1 MSMADHTHH
10 KPQHAPP
17 VEEAAGAAGAVPT
30 ETPPQE
36 KQLTSDGAATA
47 PTQTPPATTEGREG
61 VAATW
66 LNSKKI
72 TALWSINQTRNSWIY
87 LTDTGWKRLADNSD
101 SAVVAL
107 TMLASHAQHT
117 GATVNALEDAGK
129 ITQLY
134 VW

>member
-1 MSMADHTHH
+1 MSMADHT
-10 KPQHAPP
+10 PQAPTGP
-17 VEEAAGAAGAVPT
+17 SRRGGCRRGGSRPDRGSAAGEAVDVRRRSHGDDADAAGDDRRARRRSRDLAQQ
-30 ETPPQE
+30 QE
-36 KQLTSDGAATA
+36 DHGSMVHQPDPELLDLPDRYRRKQ
-47 PTQTPPATTEGREG
+47 
-61 VAATW
+61 
-66 LNSKKI
+66 
-72 TALWSINQTRNSWIY
+72 
-87 LTDTGWKRLADNSD
+87 LADNSD